1 MREIVWRFR
10 GKTSPISLLA
20 SRNPRTAVARQ
31 LPDLQF
37 QTLPQPFQLRDLL
50 AVAEVEASPAFA
62 ENESVRVV
70 DDLAQRGAH
79 QMRLAPFREKTIVR
93 SARRCDMDDQTLS
106 PSASNLDFQVL
117 SDHALMR
124 LSRRSADPA
133 WKNATPLISKVAAA
147 FLRLKGGSRTI
158 TAELAVPKEI
168 AKAISGGAAKRAG
181 SVVRSIKS
189 GRVLKHLNE
198 VKPSH
203 VRKLLKSPMLAF
215 VLMDA
220 FQSALLNE
228 KLAAIQLQL
237 KEIDR
242 KLEAQNQ
249 GPLRK
254 AIEQMRDL
262 PNLKGRNRWHL
273 MHQIRNSLRE
283 FEGIYSGLCDSRWET
298 IGHLLKSYEGARITN
313 DDERKK
319 LCIAAQ
325 EVTLDIEMIANA
337 KILHARMTV
346 ELGEAHAAEQEVLR
360 LQEFLLQQEER
371 FQKVF
376 GEEAPIQKLETHRR
390 IMGRN
395 LTAHSEAR
403 ERLIEPAERI
413 DHLLNS
419 SLLLHLAL
427 PEKEDTTARSPS

>member
-1 MREIVWRFR
+1 
-10 GKTSPISLLA
+10 
-20 SRNPRTAVARQ
+20 
-31 LPDLQF
+31 
-37 QTLPQPFQLRDLL
+37 
-50 AVAEVEASPAFA
+50 
-62 ENESVRVV
+62 
-70 DDLAQRGAH
+70 
-79 QMRLAPFREKTIVR
+79 
-93 SARRCDMDDQTLS
+93 MDELTPYP

-117 SDHALMR
+117 SARALER
-124 LSRRSADPA
+124 LSRRSEEPE
-133 WKNATPLISKVAAA
+133 WKNAGPVITKVAAA
-147 FLRLKGGSRTI
+147 LLRLKGGSRTI

-168 AKAISGGAAKRAG
+168 AKAISGGSAKRVG
-181 SVVRSIKS
+181 SVVRSVKS
-189 GRVLKHLNE
+189 GRMLKHLKE

-220 FQSALLNE
+220 LQSHLLNE

-249 GPLRK
+249 GLLLK

-262 PNLKGRNRWHL
+262 PQLKGKNRWHQI
-273 MHQIRNSLRE
+273 HQIRDSLRE
-283 FEGIYSGLCDSRWET
+283 FEGRYSRLCDSRWET
-298 IGHLLKSYEGARITN
+298 IVRLLKSYDGARFTN
-313 DDERKK
+313 DTEREN
-319 LCIAAQ
+319 LCAAAQ
-325 EVTLDIEMIANA
+325 EVTLEIEMIANA

-371 FQKVF
+371 FQAVF
-376 GEEAPIQKLETHRR
+376 GEGAPIQKLETHRR
-390 IMGRN
+390 IFGGK
-395 LTAHSEAR
+395 LTARGEAR
-403 ERLIEPAERI
+403 ERLTEPAERI

-427 PEKEDTTARSPS
+427 PEKAEAGGGSETTEPSQE